1 MGQYI
6 DKAAIVAEIER
17 MLEAITNASEQ
28 DVRDRDLGGIYDAQL
43 LVLRNLAKY
52 LDTIEV
58 EEIQKKNL
66 YVVTR
71 CEEHSD
77 YVEKVFFSKEKAE
90 DYCKQF
96 EGNED
101 AYGRDIT
108 EIEVDYPLE
117 VKEVDSS
124 SELKEVEKEVA
135 DAWISRL
142 SLKGVHVN
150 LKGEVKTKFHNDFH
164 TIWQT
169 VGKLQFANVAKAIIE
184 KMCLYFATWG
194 AYYLKDCFKIS
205 EDESSKLDVKV
216 KEVDLGKL
224 GEIARHLIA
233 VKEHIEDMRL
243 DKEEW
248 FMLEKIGYP
257 ERFKAQEGE

>member
-6 DKAAIVAEIER
+6 DKAAIAAEIER

-77 YVEKVFFSKEKAE
+77 YVENVFFSKEKAE
-90 DYCKQF
+90 NYCKQF

-117 VKEVDSS
+117 VKEVDSIWNDARKTIPEDS
-124 SELKEVEKEVA
+124 SNQIICIKEDDLAVA
-135 DAWISRL
+135 
-142 SLKGVHVN
+142 
-150 LKGEVKTKFHNDFH
+150 
-164 TIWQT
+164 T
-169 VGKLQFANVAKAIIE
+169 VGKLVHGTKKWAYLHDLLNISNVQVREVDFE
-184 KMCLYFATWG
+184 KQDVVHGTVDYPLIGCDFPNIYPN
-194 AYYLKDCFKIS
+194 YKELKEYCDRKGIK
-205 EDESSKLDVKV
+205 DNDKV
-216 KEVDLGKL
+216 K
-224 GEIARHLIA
+224 LIII
-233 VKEHIEDMRL
+233 KDM
-243 DKEEW
+243 
-248 FMLEKIGYP
+248 
-257 ERFKAQEGE
+257 

>member
-1 MGQYI
+1 MKLI
-6 DKAAIVAEIER
+6 DKAAIVAEIENLIADESESIKSFEHSKNVSEVQR
-17 MLEAITNASEQ
+17 SNARISVLEYIHSF
-28 DVRDRDLGGIYDAQL
+28 
-43 LVLRNLAKY
+43 
-52 LDTIEV
+52 LDGLEMK
-58 EEIQKKNL
+58 EIQKKNL

-77 YVEKVFFSKEKAE
+77 YVEKAFFSKEKAE
-90 DYCKQF
+90 NYCKQF

-117 VKEVDSS
+117 VK
-124 SELKEVEKEVA
+124 
-135 DAWISRL
+135 
-142 SLKGVHVN
+142 
-150 LKGEVKTKFHNDFH
+150 
-164 TIWQT
+164 
-169 VGKLQFANVAKAIIE
+169 
-184 KMCLYFATWG
+184 
-194 AYYLKDCFKIS
+194 
-205 EDESSKLDVKV
+205 DVV
-216 KEVDLGKL
+216 LEKL

-257 ERFKAQEGE
+257 GRFKAQKGE